1 MEPNTEKE
9 NLLNCGFKPKSENF
23 NGTIL
28 LKHGNKYIG
37 YIYEGDA
44 VFATEWNLE
53 GKCIDCSVT
62 IGSISIV
69 KYDLEKLWYKNIPE
83 RGLLCYIVIDGH
95 TTDTIVHVK
104 SYHKGFVRIASP
116 RLKGAQS
123 EIYRIE
129 DQMVSVDSLL
139 VINAD
144 FNRDK

>member
-1 MEPNTEKE
+1 MEPNEEKE
-9 NLLNCGFKPKSENF
+9 NLINCGFKPKNENF

-28 LKHGNKYIG
+28 VKHGNKYIG
-37 YIYEGDA
+37 YIYVGDT
-44 VFATEWNLE
+44 VFATEWNLD
-53 GKCIDCSVT
+53 GKCIDCCAT
-62 IGSISIV
+62 IGSID

-104 SYHKGFVRIASP
+104 SYYKGFVKIASP

-129 DQMVSVDSLL
+129 DQMVSVESLVL
-139 VINAD
+139 INTD
-144 FNRDK
+144 FNQGK